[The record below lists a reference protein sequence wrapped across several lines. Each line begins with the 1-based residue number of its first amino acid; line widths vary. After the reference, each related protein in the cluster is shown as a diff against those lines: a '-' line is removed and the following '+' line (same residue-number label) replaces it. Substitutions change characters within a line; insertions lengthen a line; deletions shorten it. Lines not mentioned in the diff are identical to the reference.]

1 MPEKLTEQQKRAIK
15 SNLARLDY
23 AKGNGLLKVNK
34 KKLLS
39 NEAYLFISAGGT
51 GHKALAEIKQQIER
65 TIDPNYVDRIGY
77 LVVDCAHNE
86 LDLLVEKGTFDQTE
100 VVKLPFEKAW
110 EDINPDT
117 MQEDKKLWA
126 DPRLYDQ
133 VNGGI
138 TTTTTHP
145 GFENNGAGAWRQ
157 PGRVRLTTVNGFN
170 LVKQRVNAA
179 VNELMSGQGQL
190 GAVKSLK
197 VFFLCSVA
205 GGTGSGTIIDLAYIT
220 RHVLMDSTFNAIN
233 TKKLIGYIFGPDT
246 CEGRIDEKHN
256 PHANHIAAM
265 KEIDYLMR
273 AAKCGPKE
281 GRSFKYGN
289 EIVKTEASV
298 FDTCVL
304 VDGRTALT
312 GFGDEAPD
320 AARKVVARTILNSMT
335 SGNITGGV
343 RSENLVDS
351 VFSNSANDINASLK
365 TMRPTDYP
373 RYKGYHFNASGFAS
387 LVIPTELLT
396 AVLAQNVLNML
407 WDRWSQRSD
416 DDAAKRFLE
425 KCGIRPKKNI
435 SIDKKT
441 LRANIEREAKW
452 VIKNKNKGLIYMMD
466 LAKNAN
472 TLLRSNDYIGH
483 AQNHSSDW
491 IGGKGWEDAA
501 DKIRAAEKKIKE
513 LNNGCWE
520 VTRVIYETLKDLL
533 EKEAGI
539 LTDVGVYERTFNKTL
554 YFCPIDLTGQQR
566 NLAKGN
572 ALLDY
577 LFKLYP
583 EEQRKRMA
591 DEFGD
596 ALFTQFNSAQ
606 LTGINWDNNAGAQA
620 QFDPATVIQ
629 NLIQTQF
636 AKLINDNVENF
647 IVKFY
652 SEDPNATPT
661 VPDPDD
667 PARQI
672 ASPAMKSAARTI
684 YNILTTKGCAM
695 AVIMDTDIKNY
706 VPANRYI
713 TVPSRC
719 ENLLNEIKLCVVAD
733 TTTMGRHTHVYTSEA
748 TDELTMVEM
757 YQGLPAYEF
766 ASIVDHEREYEAQ
779 CDNPAGIHIVEADD
793 FAHNWA
799 NLANPC
805 KGANETQREAML
817 RKQARDDYDKA
828 NELGMVR
835 PDTRTRGWFEICRI
849 RSVRD
854 QGSVVD
860 RSKTK
865 EFEAFIESLKDKP
878 LDELT
883 RDTCVAELVAADIVE
898 YRPLSH
904 ELDAN
909 TYNSNPLTND
919 QYYEFAW
926 NTLRQKFHLWNDVK
940 ASIEYFEKLRDA
952 IASERKV
959 KEEEQRRDELFV
971 TFTRVLRAADKDED
985 ENTPAFLRF
994 DDGDEAWYIKPETD
1008 EVLLA
1013 DVSFDKFETSLHRE
1027 CKEYFAF
1034 DAFAKLSDEDF
1045 IKPLKDKVKER
1056 NENRVVRAADRDHGA
1071 EMAKQL
1077 AAVRNLTKPKY
1088 LEYDFPMASSSF
1100 VAEANKY
1107 GDELADRIRKF
1118 YDRLIHDLPR

>member
-1 MPEKLTEQQKRAIK
+1 MPEKLTEQQVKAIK

-39 NEAYLFISAGGT
+39 DEAYLFISAGGT
-51 GHKALAEIKQQIER
+51 GHKALAEVKQQIER
-65 TIDPNYVDRIGY
+65 TIDPNYVDRISY

-86 LDLLVEKGTFDQTE
+86 LDLLVEDGTFDKDE
-100 VVKLPFEKAW
+100 VMKLPFERAW

-126 DPRLYDQ
+126 DPRLYNQ

-145 GFENNGAGAWRQ
+145 GFQNDGAGAWRQ

-179 VNELMSGQGQL
+179 VNKLMSDQNQPGS
-190 GAVKSLK
+190 VKSLK

-220 RHVLMDSTFNAIN
+220 RHVLMDSAFNAIS
-233 TKKLIGYIFGPDT
+233 TKKLMGYIFSPDT
-246 CEGRIDEKHN
+246 CEGDIDRKHN

-273 AAKCGPKE
+273 AAKCGHEE

-289 EIVKTEASV
+289 EIVKIEADV

-343 RSENLVDS
+343 NSTNLVDS
-351 VFSNSANDINASLK
+351 IFSNSANDINASLK

-407 WDRWSQRSD
+407 WERWSQRPD
-416 DDAAKRFLE
+416 DDEAKRFLE

-435 SIDKKT
+435 SIDKKA
-441 LRANIEREAKW
+441 LRANIEREAEQ
-452 VIKNKNKGLIYMMD
+452 VIKNKDKGLIYMID
-466 LAKNAN
+466 LAKDAN
-472 TLLRSNDYIGH
+472 TLLRSNDYLGH
-483 AQNHSSDW
+483 AQNHSNDW
-491 IGGKGWEDAA
+491 IGGKGWKDAA
-501 DKIRAAEKKIKE
+501 DKIGTAEKKIND

-520 VTRVIYETLKDLL
+520 VTRVIYETFKDLL
-533 EKEAGI
+533 KKEAGI
-539 LTDVGVYERTFNKTL
+539 LTDVGVYERTFNRTL
-554 YFCPIDLTGQQR
+554 YFCPIDLTGQQK

-577 LFKLYP
+577 LFNLYP
-583 EEQRKRMA
+583 EKKRKQMA
-591 DEFGD
+591 NEFGD

-606 LTGINWDNNAGAQA
+606 LTGINWKNNPAAQA

-629 NLIQTQF
+629 NLVQTQF
-636 AKLINDNVENF
+636 DTLINDNVENF

-652 SEDPNATPT
+652 SENPDATPT

-667 PARQI
+667 PARLI

-684 YNILTTKGCAM
+684 YDILTTRGCAM
-695 AVIMDTDIKNY
+695 AVIKDIEIKNC
-706 VPANRYI
+706 VPAERYI
-713 TVPSRC
+713 TVPARC
-719 ENLLNEIKLCVVAD
+719 ENLLSEIKQCAQNDL
-733 TTTMGRHTHVYTSEA
+733 TLSTKVYTSEA

-766 ASIVDHEREYEAQ
+766 ASIVDHELEYEAQ

-805 KGANETQREAML
+805 KGANETEREAKL
-817 RKQARDDYDKA
+817 RKQAREDYDKA

-835 PDTRTRGWFEICRI
+835 PNTRTRGWFEICRI
-849 RSVRD
+849 RSIRD

-860 RSKTK
+860 RPKTK

-878 LDELT
+878 LDKLT
-883 RDTCVAELVAADIVE
+883 RDACVAELVAADIVE

-909 TYNSNPLTND
+909 TYNSNSLTDD

-1013 DVSFDKFETSLHRE
+1013 DVSFGKFETSLHRE

-1045 IKPLKDKVKER
+1045 IEPLKDKVKER
-1056 NENRVVRAADRDHGA
+1056 NENREVRAADRDHGA

-1077 AAVRNLTKPKY
+1077 AAVRSLTRPKPR
-1088 LEYDFPMASSSF
+1088 EYDFPMGSAKF

-1118 YDRLIHDLPR
+1118 YDKLIDVLPR